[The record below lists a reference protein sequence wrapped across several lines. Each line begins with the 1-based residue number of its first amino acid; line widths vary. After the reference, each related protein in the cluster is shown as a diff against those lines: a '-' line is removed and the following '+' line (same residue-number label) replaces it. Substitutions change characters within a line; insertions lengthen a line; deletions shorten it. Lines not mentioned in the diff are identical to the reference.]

1 MNLEAEIA
9 RVQLS
14 SHPPT
19 IASRLLRRRDIAA
32 LIESGS
38 AEVGEVGQFMFS
50 DVRNTLASAPL
61 DTFTALPGRPST
73 VISLARSADGMCRVR
88 SASGAETTLPE
99 LSLLDPSAA
108 VRLEGIERLAERA
121 APLWPRHRYWQSVI
135 CNGPL
140 ADNEFG
146 MVLDELQGVA
156 EHVLSEVVPLIERGR
171 FNALEVVP
179 TDRTY
184 YESLL
189 GQMPSETA
197 APKHVQEVLAPHLL
211 AVFRKSASWGLRC
224 VQAACISETVDPI
237 AAAEGVSNDDLL
249 SAIQTVGIGATPS
262 ALVATH
268 KLALSRALLD
278 QRFTPF
284 AQEALEALYRGT
296 CVADS
301 HPGLDAWLPA
311 WIRMTLG
318 IIGQAGDLAAAP
330 PYWRRIAAF
339 AHATTLLSFVGFSEV
354 TAKDIA
360 DWCAKRLTQESE
372 AVEVL
377 DHLSEPGWRAAVLT
391 AGNLWASALL
401 RVAQPAGD
409 GTLAVPGLSVEQVE
423 QASPQL
429 ALVAGTPDPLS
440 GTRRDLLAPGVETR
454 GRDLL
459 DSLDAA
465 VAGGAEFTP
474 IQIWTGLAHHA
485 QIYAFTDG
493 LLERIRHLAIDLKPA
508 AGANFAAAYESLAQC
523 ANVAAM
529 QGDKELADLAVAVV
543 LESAERFTKETDAV
557 LSAWVVVLAA
567 GTAQDLPSRMEWA
580 GEKLLMLAYRM
591 PKGKCCAA
599 LARTIATFQRQIP
612 LSKRRWGKAF
622 AVASS
627 AAA

>member
-19 IASRLLRRRDIAA
+19 IARRLLRRRDIAA

-38 AEVGEVGQFMFS
+38 TEVGDVGQFMFS

-61 DTFTALPGRPST
+61 DTFTALPGRPSA

-88 SASGAETTLPE
+88 NVSGVETTLPE
-99 LSLLDPSAA
+99 LSLLDPSDA
-108 VRLEGIERLAERA
+108 VRLEGIKRLAERA
-121 APLWPRHRYWQSVI
+121 APLWPRHMYWQSVI

-171 FNALEVVP
+171 FNALDVVP

-249 SAIQTVGIGATPS
+249 SAIQTVGIGVTPS

-284 AQEALEALYRGT
+284 AQQALEALYRGT

-301 HPGLDAWLPA
+301 HPGLDALLPA

-318 IIGQAGDLAAAP
+318 IIGQAEDLAAAP
-330 PYWRRIAAF
+330 PYWRRLAAF
-339 AHATTLLSFVGFSEV
+339 AHATTLLNLVDFSEAA
-354 TAKDIA
+354 AKDTA
-360 DWCAKRLTQESE
+360 DWCGKRLTQASE

-401 RVAQPAGD
+401 RVAQLAGD
-409 GTLAVPGLSVEQVE
+409 GTLTVPGLSVEQVE
-423 QASPQL
+423 QASPQW

-454 GRDLL
+454 DRDLL

-465 VAGGAEFTP
+465 LVGGAEFTP

-523 ANVAAM
+523 CNVAAM
-529 QGDKELADLAVAVV
+529 QGDNELADLAVAAV
-543 LESAERFTKETDAV
+543 LESAERFTEQTDAV
-557 LSAWVVVLAA
+557 LSGWIVVLAA
-567 GTAQDLPSRMEWA
+567 SAAQDPQSRMEWA
-580 GEKLLMLAYRM
+580 GDKLLTLAYRM

-612 LSKRRWGKAF
+612 LSRRRWGKAF

-627 AAA
+627 AAV